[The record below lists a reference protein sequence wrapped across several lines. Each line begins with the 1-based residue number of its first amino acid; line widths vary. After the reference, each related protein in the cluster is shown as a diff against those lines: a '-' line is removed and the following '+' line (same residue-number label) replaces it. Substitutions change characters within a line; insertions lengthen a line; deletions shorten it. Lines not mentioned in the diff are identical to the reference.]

1 MKSFNLQQLREKN
14 GYTQKQVAELTEVA
28 VNYIYMLEK
37 GMRNPSD
44 SLKEKLSRLY
54 KCSIEEIFLAIKL
67 TKS

>member
-54 KCSIEEIFLAIKL
+54 KCSIEEIFSAIKL

>member
-1 MKSFNLQQLREKN
+1 MKNLNLQQLREKN
-14 GYTQKQVAELTEVA
+14 GYTQKQVAELTKVA

-44 SLKEKLSRLY
+44 NLKEKLSKLY

-67 TKS
+67 TKC